1 LRTEFV
7 ELSFATA
14 FHSFTN
20 SVDVTSGHVIELA
33 VLPNKLDVGKT
44 LLKAS
49 VRVQSGFHSAEVH
62 GVFHDLRIV

>member
-33 VLPNKLDVGKT
+33 VFPNRLDVGKT

-49 VRVQSGFHSAEVH
+49 VRVQ
-62 GVFHDLRIV
+62 